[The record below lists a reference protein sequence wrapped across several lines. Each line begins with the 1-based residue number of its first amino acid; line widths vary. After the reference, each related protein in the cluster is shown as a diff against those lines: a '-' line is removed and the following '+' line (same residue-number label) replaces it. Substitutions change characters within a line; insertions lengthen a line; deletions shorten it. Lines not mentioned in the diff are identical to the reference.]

1 MRHALRPVI
10 LLRMCGH
17 SNDTIYSCGD
27 YRWTDVT
34 ARTAEL
40 YDPSPSD
47 RYSRSSFL
55 ARLFVVI
62 LGYLSHYTHW
72 AKFSKE
78 IRRRNCCSAC
88 LSLCLTLETILK
100 RIFPKLGRR
109 SDICKTLTL
118 SDLRMQY
125 RIRRWGHFSLKC
137 RFAYA
142 NEDLSRSTKLL
153 SIVVSA

>member
-1 MRHALRPVI
+1 MTTGTVWLKLIGGDFI
-10 LLRMCGH
+10 LHWLSNEAAGPLILCLDSADWPCADHMH
-17 SNDTIYSCGD
+17 SPKKKI
-27 YRWTDVT
+27 R
-34 ARTAEL
+34 
-40 YDPSPSD
+40 
-47 RYSRSSFL
+47 
-55 ARLFVVI
+55 
-62 LGYLSHYTHW
+62 

-88 LSLCLTLETILK
+88 VSLCLTLETILK

-142 NEDLSRSTKLL
+142 NEDLRRSTKLF
-153 SIVVSA
+153 SFVFSA